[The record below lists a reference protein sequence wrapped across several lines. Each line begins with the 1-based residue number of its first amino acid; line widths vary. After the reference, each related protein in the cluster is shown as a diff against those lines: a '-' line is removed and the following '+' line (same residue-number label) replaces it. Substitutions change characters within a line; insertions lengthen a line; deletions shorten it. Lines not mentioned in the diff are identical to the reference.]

1 MVLASVSGSVY
12 TSAKLLSNGGVIG
25 SLVLWPPPFSEKKTR
40 TFIHCTL
47 YVALI
52 LYSHVYLF
60 VVHIYTQL
68 RMVAQK
74 AL

>member
-12 TSAKLLSNGGVIG
+12 TSAKLIKKHELSFTVY
-25 SLVLWPPPFSEKKTR
+25 
-40 TFIHCTL
+40 TL

-52 LYSHVYLF
+52 IYSHVYLF
-60 VVHIYTQL
+60 IVHIYTQL